1 MCKLDASND
10 RERSNKIEILLAINN
25 LQFSIFTTC
34 SYQHAEKIQPLLI
47 SLIQTVS
54 AIVQYHC
61 VFVCLLLC
69 YYSFLLYSRASYILS
84 VQLSVL
90 TFNCKTI
97 CCFHNYK

>member
-54 AIVQYHC
+54 AIVHSAVPLC
-61 VFVCLLLC
+61 FCLLAA
-69 YYSFLLYSRASYILS
+69 LLLFIFTIQSRFIH
-84 VQLSVL
+84 
-90 TFNCKTI
+90 TFSAVI
-97 CCFHNYK
+97 CFDF